1 MGIRAISGI
10 LFSENKFSR
19 FNSVLSKPHIF
30 RPNELKKQKKVLNLR
45 KLPILA
51 PRPMAR
57 LKYKF
62 NPSTLNFEKISYGIR
77 DYSLVVLK
85 YLFAGLVVGAIGVVL
100 YASFF
105 KDPETARLER
115 ELKFMKNQLK
125 DLNNQIDT
133 LHMFAGDL
141 QDKDDN
147 VYRSI
152 FGAEPYPE
160 HLRNGGVGGSDR
172 FKNLKGYESSD
183 GIIETQK
190 RLNVLQ
196 RRLVS
201 QSKSYLEVFELAKA
215 QNQML
220 QSIPA
225 IQPVSNTDLKRIASG
240 FGFRIHPIYKI
251 AKMHTGLDFTADIGT
266 EIYATGDGIVESVD
280 SRLSGYGHHV
290 VIQHGYGYQTLYAH
304 MSRVA
309 VKPGDK
315 VMRGQVI
322 GYVGNTGTSTGPHLH
337 YEVIKNG
344 EKVDPAFYFYSD
356 ITPEQYED
364 LLQRAANA
372 NQSFD

>member
-1 MGIRAISGI
+1 
-10 LFSENKFSR
+10 
-19 FNSVLSKPHIF
+19 
-30 RPNELKKQKKVLNLR
+30 
-45 KLPILA
+45 
-51 PRPMAR
+51 MAR

-77 DYSLVVLK
+77 DYSLSALK
-85 YLFAGLVVGAIGVVL
+85 YLFAGLVIGAIGVVL

-105 KDPETARLER
+105 KDPETSRLNKEVDF
-115 ELKFMKNQLK
+115 LKNRIS

-133 LHMFAGDL
+133 LEVFANDL

-152 FGAEPYPE
+152 FGAEPFPE
-160 HLRNGGVGGSDR
+160 HMRKGGVGGSDR
-172 FKNLKGYESSD
+172 YRNLKGYESSE

-190 RLNVLQ
+190 RINRLQ
-196 RRLVS
+196 RLLVA
-201 QSKSYLEVFELAKA
+201 QSKSFEEIYSLAKT
-215 QNQML
+215 QDQML

-225 IQPVSNTDLKRIASG
+225 IQPVANIDLKRLASG
-240 FGFRIHPIYKI
+240 FGMRIHPIYKI
-251 AKMHTGLDFTADIGT
+251 VKMHTGLDFTADPGT
-266 EIYATGDGIVESVD
+266 EIYATGDGVIEAVD
-280 SRLSGYGHHV
+280 SKLSGYGHHV
-290 VIQHGYGYQTLYAH
+290 VIQHGFGFETLYAH

-309 VKPGDK
+309 VRPGEK
-315 VMRGQVI
+315 VKRGQVI
-322 GYVGNTGTSTGPHLH
+322 GYVGNTGASTGPHLH

-364 LLQRAANA
+364 MLQRAANA

>member
-1 MGIRAISGI
+1 
-10 LFSENKFSR
+10 
-19 FNSVLSKPHIF
+19 
-30 RPNELKKQKKVLNLR
+30 
-45 KLPILA
+45 
-51 PRPMAR
+51 MAR

-105 KDPETARLER
+105 KDPETTRLER

-133 LHMFAGDL
+133 LHMFASDL

-160 HLRNGGVGGSDR
+160 HMRNGGVGGSDR
-172 FKNLKGYESSD
+172 FKNLKGYESSE

-190 RLNVLQ
+190 RLNIVQ

-201 QSKSYLEVFELAKA
+201 QSKSYMEVFEMAKA

-309 VKPGDK
+309 VNPGDK